1 MENNTKDALK
11 EERMDWYPKYLTAPK
26 DMDKRIEELNV
37 LFNSLKIDASET
49 LTEFGR
55 RYKEIRKRIETVSK
69 EREL

>member
-1 MENNTKDALK
+1 MENNTKEALK
-11 EERMDWYPKYLTAPK
+11 EPRMDWHPKYLTAPK

-37 LFNSLKIDASET
+37 LFNSLKMDPSET

-69 EREL
+69 EREI